1 MYFQICITNRRWPA
15 ARDPAGAV
23 PEAVWWYPQW
33 AGGCQQ
39 TQTRPGKP
47 RGHWQGEHLSGT
59 EHFNQSSYSLFPTSC
74 TLCQVM
80 WPSLY
85 LSPGQMAETVTQS
98 SVLHRAVVSLA
109 RSLLGPD
116 MDFDFDMLISK
127 EGGSTVE
134 TPWHQDESYWLD
146 LPDKVNR
153 ILI

>member
-1 MYFQICITNRRWPA
+1 MISSAGRWMSADTDTTWEAMWPLARRTSVRYRA
-15 ARDPAGAV
+15 F
-23 PEAVWWYPQW
+23 
-33 AGGCQQ
+33 
-39 TQTRPGKP
+39 
-47 RGHWQGEHLSGT
+47 L
-59 EHFNQSSYSLFPTSC
+59 SSYSLFPTSC

-85 LSPGQMAETVTQS
+85 LSPGQTAETVTQS